1 MNRALSILAVI
12 GSLLCGADVA
22 QAAVRLKADAT
33 GLNDGT
39 SWANAFTNAH
49 DAVAAAIEGDGIV
62 YAAGGKYVCTNK
74 FTVAR
79 DFAIYGGF
87 AGASESETLDDRDP
101 AAHPT
106 VFSGDVAGDDY
117 WVNRLIGATKDSNG
131 TAIWNGLEFIPP
143 PDEVI
148 YSRPADKD
156 FSDNTDI
163 FFDQTAGDLTLDGV
177 AITGF
182 KGVNTTDDTAFRFS
196 GGGTLTMNGVRYVGN
211 AGALSGGKKLYA
223 IRVIGSTFVAKGCAF
238 VGNAQGIYVKPAAA
252 AHTTSAENC
261 TFSHAYV
268 HDGCAGAVF
277 MASASASLT
286 LTDCTIRRCYY
297 VDGQNTYNGAT
308 LLRSMGPLMMT
319 RCAVEDNRLTVNADR
334 MAYIEGSATIT
345 DCVFRRNIR
354 NSNALTAPS
363 GVLGFYGQSARIIN
377 GCLFEDNEYTSTK
390 ADASGNYCTASCVM
404 SHWGTL
410 SVLNTTFRNNSVT
423 CPEGSENYACT
434 VGCQSWYNAGGSILY
449 YAGLAVV
456 NCIFDGNTATA
467 GSAGKSGEIACNDR
481 TAEYCA
487 AKNGTPTVAI
497 ANTVTWPAA
506 TDGQGVVLPAGFVP
520 EVVNSALKNF
530 DATDYELGAQD
541 FMENIYTVADPLEG
555 AVLVEKE
562 GCAPQLKLAAQS
574 PLARKGRPIYLKDKT
589 PYIYWDSTETDKPWY
604 NLVDK
609 SMKAKALSG
618 FTKDGPYA
626 ADAFGADRK
635 AHSALGPLNTDPL
648 GMLMLVR

>member
-1 MNRALSILAVI
+1 MCRT
-12 GSLLCGADVA
+12 
-22 QAAVRLKADAT
+22 DAT
-33 GLNDGT
+33 
-39 SWANAFTNAH
+39 S
-49 DAVAAAIEGDGIV
+49 
-62 YAAGGKYVCTNK
+62 
-74 FTVAR
+74 
-79 DFAIYGGF
+79 
-87 AGASESETLDDRDP
+87 
-101 AAHPT
+101 
-106 VFSGDVAGDDY
+106 
-117 WVNRLIGATKDSNG
+117 
-131 TAIWNGLEFIPP
+131 
-143 PDEVI
+143 
-148 YSRPADKD
+148 
-156 FSDNTDI
+156 
-163 FFDQTAGDLTLDGV
+163 
-177 AITGF
+177 
-182 KGVNTTDDTAFRFS
+182 
-196 GGGTLTMNGVRYVGN
+196 
-211 AGALSGGKKLYA
+211 
-223 IRVIGSTFVAKGCAF
+223 ST
-238 VGNAQGIYVKPAAA
+238 
-252 AHTTSAENC
+252 
-261 TFSHAYV
+261 
-268 HDGCAGAVF
+268 
-277 MASASASLT
+277 LT
-286 LTDCTIRRCYY
+286 LTGCTIRRCYY
-297 VDGQNTYNGAT
+297 ANPQNSYSGAT
-308 LLRSMGPLMMT
+308 VLRCNESLTMT
-319 RCAVEDNRLTVNADR
+319 RCTVEDNRLTVNADR

-404 SHWGTL
+404 AHWGTL
-410 SVLNTTFRNNSVT
+410 SILNTTFRNNSVS

-434 VGCQSWYNAGGSILY
+434 VGCQSWYNAGGSMLL

-497 ANTVTWPAA
+497 ANTVAWPAA

-530 DATDYELGAQD
+530 DATDYELGTQD
-541 FMENIYTVADPLEG
+541 FMENVYTVANPLEG

-574 PLARKGRPIYLKDKT
+574 PLARKGRPIYLKDKA

-635 AHSALGPLNTDPL
+635 AKSALGPLNTDPL